1 MTKYGTTTGIVFR
14 TFNAQEADK
23 IIHMLTEDG
32 SRLALAAKGVRR
44 ATSRKA
50 HAIDLLNKVQ
60 VKTTSNQELPTITE
74 AKLIS
79 QHQQFK
85 TNYSLISFTQFICEV
100 IDLFV
105 QEQEEEKGYYRNLDN
120 LLQLQKPTKL
130 LLLASSLM
138 LRFLYISGHL
148 PKLDQDV
155 TTGEK
160 LNQDMILS
168 TPSPGFTSNP
178 NAGLNQI
185 SSRIVK
191 VQKFILQS
199 DFAEIEKLS
208 LSAEDQMQLFNLHLQ
223 WIEFSLQ
230 VKLKSTEIFL
240 TALQG

>member
-23 IIHMLTEDG
+23 VVHLLTEDG

-50 HAIDLLNKVQ
+50 HAIDLLNKVN
-60 VKTTSNQELPTITE
+60 VKTTGSGELPTITE
-74 AKLIS
+74 AKLIN
-79 QHQQFK
+79 QHAQFK
-85 TNYSLISFTQFICEV
+85 SNYEFITFTQFICEV
-100 IDLFV
+100 VDIFV
-105 QEQEEEKGYYRNLDN
+105 QELEEEKGYYRNLDN
-120 LLQLQKPTKL
+120 LLQISNPTKP

-138 LRFLYISGHL
+138 LRYLHISGHL
-148 PKLDQDV
+148 PRLDQDV

-178 NAGLNQI
+178 NAGYNQI

-199 DFAEIEKLS
+199 DFAEIEKLT
-208 LSAEDQMQLFNLHLQ
+208 LSAEEQLQLFSLHLQ

-240 TALQG
+240 TAL